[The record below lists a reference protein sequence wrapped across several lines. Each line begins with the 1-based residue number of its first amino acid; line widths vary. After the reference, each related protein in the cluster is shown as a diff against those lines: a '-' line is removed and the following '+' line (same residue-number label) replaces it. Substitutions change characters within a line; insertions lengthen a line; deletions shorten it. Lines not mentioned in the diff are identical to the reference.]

1 MKYFK
6 KVKNKNNINKI
17 YNTSKSFADF
27 SSNYFEYL
35 SKIFKEIDSN
45 SINTIEKDFNLLR
58 LNKKKIFVI
67 GNGGAAATAITMAND
82 LGFDILKKTKTKKTF
97 RVLCLNDNNSVIT
110 AIANDTGYE
119 NIFIN
124 QLKIHYQ
131 KGDALVI
138 FSASGNSPNLIKAA
152 KWVRDKKGKVIGI
165 LGFSGGKVKKYC
177 STLIHIKTNNGEYG
191 PVEDLQLIF
200 NHLLAH
206 WFQNKIKK

>member
-1 MKYFK
+1 M
-6 KVKNKNNINKI
+6 KNKNIINKI
-17 YNTSKSFADF
+17 YKSSKNFVGF
-27 SSNYFEYL
+27 SLNYFDYL
-35 SKIFKEIDSN
+35 RNVFKNIDQK
-45 SINTIEKDFNLLR
+45 SINKIENDFNQLR
-58 LNKKKIFVI
+58 LNKKTIFVA
-67 GNGGAAATAITMAND
+67 GNGGGAATAITMSND

-152 KWVRDKKGKVIGI
+152 KWVRNKKGKVIGI

-177 STLIHIKTNNGEYG
+177 STLIHIKTNKGEYG

>member
-1 MKYFK
+1 MK
-6 KVKNKNNINKI
+6 NIINKI
-17 YNTSKSFADF
+17 YKSSKNFAGF
-27 SSNYFEYL
+27 SLNYFDYL
-35 SKIFKEIDSN
+35 QNVFKNIN
-45 SINTIEKDFNLLR
+45 QKSINKIENDFNQLR
-58 LNKKKIFVI
+58 LNKRTIFVA
-67 GNGGAAATAITMAND
+67 GNGGGAATAITMSND

-152 KWVRDKKGKVIGI
+152 KWVRDQKGKVIGI

-177 STLIHIKTNNGEYG
+177 STLIHIKTNKGEYG

>member
-1 MKYFK
+1 M
-6 KVKNKNNINKI
+6 KNKNIINKI
-17 YNTSKSFADF
+17 YKSSKNFAGF
-27 SSNYFEYL
+27 SLNYFDY
-35 SKIFKEIDSN
+35 IHNVFKNIN
-45 SINTIEKDFNLLR
+45 QKSINKIENDFNQLR
-58 LNKKKIFVI
+58 LNKRTIFVA
-67 GNGGAAATAITMAND
+67 GNGGGAATAITMSND

-152 KWVRDKKGKVIGI
+152 KWVRDQKGKVIGI

-177 STLIHIKTNNGEYG
+177 STLIHIKTNKGEYG

>member
-1 MKYFK
+1 M
-6 KVKNKNNINKI
+6 KNKNIINKI
-17 YNTSKSFADF
+17 YKSSKNFAGF
-27 SSNYFEYL
+27 SLNYFDYL
-35 SKIFKEIDSN
+35 QNVFKNIN
-45 SINTIEKDFNLLR
+45 QKSINKIENDFNQLR
-58 LNKKKIFVI
+58 LNKRTIFVA
-67 GNGGAAATAITMAND
+67 GNGGGAATAITMSND

-152 KWVRDKKGKVIGI
+152 KWVRDQKGKVIGI

-177 STLIHIKTNNGEYG
+177 STLIHIKTNKGEYG

-200 NHLLAH
+200 N
-206 WFQNKIKK
+206 

>member
-1 MKYFK
+1 VKN
-6 KVKNKNNINKI
+6 KNKNNINKI
-17 YNTSKSFADF
+17 YNRSKNFAEF
-27 SSNYFEYL
+27 SSNYFDYL
-35 SKIFKEIDSN
+35 KKVFQNIDLN
-45 SINTIEKDFNLLR
+45 SINKIENDFNQLR
-58 LNKKKIFVI
+58 LRKKTIFVI

-82 LGFDILKKTKTKKTF
+82 LGFDILKKTNTKKTF
-97 RVLCLNDNNSVIT
+97 KISSLNDNNSVIT

-138 FSASGNSPNLIKAA
+138 LSASGNSPNLIKAA
-152 KWVRDKKGKVIGI
+152 RWVRDQKGKVIGI

-177 STLIHIKTNNGEYG
+177 NTLIHIKTNSGEYG

-206 WFQNKIKK
+206 WFQNKIKR

>member
-1 MKYFK
+1 M
-6 KVKNKNNINKI
+6 KNKNIINKI
-17 YNTSKSFADF
+17 YKSSKNFAGF
-27 SSNYFEYL
+27 SLNYFDYL
-35 SKIFKEIDSN
+35 QNVFKNIN
-45 SINTIEKDFNLLR
+45 QKSINKIENDFNQLR
-58 LNKKKIFVI
+58 LNKRTIFVA
-67 GNGGAAATAITMAND
+67 GNGGGAATAITMSND

-152 KWVRDKKGKVIGI
+152 KWVRDQKGKVIGI

-177 STLIHIKTNNGEYG
+177 NTLIHIKTNKGEYG

>member
-1 MKYFK
+1 M
-6 KVKNKNNINKI
+6 KNKNIINKI
-17 YNTSKSFADF
+17 YKSSKNFAGF
-27 SSNYFEYL
+27 SLNYFDYL
-35 SKIFKEIDSN
+35 QNVFKNIN
-45 SINTIEKDFNLLR
+45 QKSINKIENDFNQLR
-58 LNKKKIFVI
+58 LNKRTIFVA
-67 GNGGAAATAITMAND
+67 GNGGGAATAITMSND

-152 KWVRDKKGKVIGI
+152 KWVRDQKGKVIGI

-177 STLIHIKTNNGEYG
+177 STLIHIKTNKGEYG

>member
-1 MKYFK
+1 M
-6 KVKNKNNINKI
+6 KNKNIINKI
-17 YNTSKSFADF
+17 YKSSKNFVGF
-27 SSNYFEYL
+27 SLNYFDYL
-35 SKIFKEIDSN
+35 RNVFKNIDQK
-45 SINTIEKDFNLLR
+45 SINKIENDFNQLR
-58 LNKKKIFVI
+58 LNKKTIFVA
-67 GNGGAAATAITMAND
+67 GNGGGAATAITMSND

-177 STLIHIKTNNGEYG
+177 STLIHIKTNKGEYG

>member
-1 MKYFK
+1 M
-6 KVKNKNNINKI
+6 KNKNIINKI
-17 YNTSKSFADF
+17 YKSSKNFAGF
-27 SSNYFEYL
+27 SLNYFDYL
-35 SKIFKEIDSN
+35 QNVFKNIN
-45 SINTIEKDFNLLR
+45 QKSINKIENDFNQLR
-58 LNKKKIFVI
+58 LNKRTIFVA
-67 GNGGAAATAITMAND
+67 GNGGGAATAITMSND

-138 FSASGNSPNLIKAA
+138 FSASGNSPNLIKAS
-152 KWVRDKKGKVIGI
+152 KWVRDQKGKVIGI

-177 STLIHIKTNNGEYG
+177 STLIHIKTNKGEYG

>member
-1 MKYFK
+1 M
-6 KVKNKNNINKI
+6 KNKNIINKI
-17 YNTSKSFADF
+17 YKSSKNFAGF
-27 SSNYFEYL
+27 SLNYFDYL
-35 SKIFKEIDSN
+35 QNVFKNIN
-45 SINTIEKDFNLLR
+45 QKSINKIENDFNQLR
-58 LNKKKIFVI
+58 LNKRTIFVA
-67 GNGGAAATAITMAND
+67 GNGGGAATAITMSND

-97 RVLCLNDNNSVIT
+97 RISCLNDNNSVIT

-152 KWVRDKKGKVIGI
+152 KWVRDQKGKVIGI

-177 STLIHIKTNNGEYG
+177 STLIHIKTNKGEYG

>member
-1 MKYFK
+1 M
-6 KVKNKNNINKI
+6 
-17 YNTSKSFADF
+17 
-27 SSNYFEYL
+27 
-35 SKIFKEIDSN
+35 
-45 SINTIEKDFNLLR
+45 
-58 LNKKKIFVI
+58 NKKKIFVI

-177 STLIHIKTNNGEYG
+177 STLIHIKTNKGEYG

>member
-1 MKYFK
+1 M
-6 KVKNKNNINKI
+6 KNKNIINKI
-17 YNTSKSFADF
+17 YKSSKNFAGF
-27 SSNYFEYL
+27 SLNYFDYL
-35 SKIFKEIDSN
+35 QNVFKNIN
-45 SINTIEKDFNLLR
+45 QKSINKIENDFNQLR
-58 LNKKKIFVI
+58 LNKRTIFVA
-67 GNGGAAATAITMAND
+67 GNGGGAATAITMSND

-177 STLIHIKTNNGEYG
+177 STLIHIKTNKGEYG

>member
-1 MKYFK
+1 M
-6 KVKNKNNINKI
+6 KNKNIINKI
-17 YNTSKSFADF
+17 YKSSKNFAGF
-27 SSNYFEYL
+27 SLNYFDYL
-35 SKIFKEIDSN
+35 QNVFKNIN
-45 SINTIEKDFNLLR
+45 QKSINKIENDFNQLR
-58 LNKKKIFVI
+58 LNKRTIFVA
-67 GNGGAAATAITMAND
+67 GNGGGAATAITMSND

-152 KWVRDKKGKVIGI
+152 KWVSDQKGKVIGI
-165 LGFSGGKVKKYC
+165 LGFSGGKVKRYC
-177 STLIHIKTNNGEYG
+177 STLIHIKTNKGEYG

>member
-1 MKYFK
+1 M
-6 KVKNKNNINKI
+6 KNKNIINKI
-17 YNTSKSFADF
+17 YKSSKNFAGF
-27 SSNYFEYL
+27 SLNYFDYL
-35 SKIFKEIDSN
+35 QNVFKNIN
-45 SINTIEKDFNLLR
+45 QKSINKIENDFNQLR
-58 LNKKKIFVI
+58 LNKRTIFVA
-67 GNGGAAATAITMAND
+67 GNGGGAATAITMSND

-124 QLKIHYQ
+124 QLKIHYE

-152 KWVRDKKGKVIGI
+152 KWVRDQKGKVIGI

-177 STLIHIKTNNGEYG
+177 STLIHIKTNKGEYG

>member
-1 MKYFK
+1 M
-6 KVKNKNNINKI
+6 KNKNNINRI
-17 YNTSKSFADF
+17 YNSSKNFAEF
-27 SSNYFEYL
+27 SSNYFNYL
-35 SKIFKEIDSN
+35 KKIFQNIDSN
-45 SINTIEKDFNLLR
+45 SINKIENDFNQLR
-58 LNKKKIFVI
+58 LRKKTIFVI

-82 LGFDILKKTKTKKTF
+82 LGFDILKKTNTKKTF
-97 RVLCLNDNNSVIT
+97 KISSLNDNNSVIT

-138 FSASGNSPNLIKAA
+138 LSASGNSPNLIKAA
-152 KWVRDKKGKVIGI
+152 KWVRDQKGKVIGI

-177 STLIHIKTNNGEYG
+177 NTLIHIKTNNGEYG

-206 WFQNKIKK
+206 WFQNKIKR

>member
-1 MKYFK
+1 M
-6 KVKNKNNINKI
+6 KNKNIINKI
-17 YNTSKSFADF
+17 YKSSKNFAGF
-27 SSNYFEYL
+27 SLNYFDYL
-35 SKIFKEIDSN
+35 QNVFKNIN
-45 SINTIEKDFNLLR
+45 QKSINKIENDFNQLR
-58 LNKKKIFVI
+58 LNKRTIFVA
-67 GNGGAAATAITMAND
+67 GNGGGAATAITMSND

-152 KWVRDKKGKVIGI
+152 KWVRDQKGKVIGI

-177 STLIHIKTNNGEYG
+177 STLIHIKTNKGEYG

-200 NHLLAH
+200 NH
-206 WFQNKIKK
+206 

>member
-1 MKYFK
+1 M
-6 KVKNKNNINKI
+6 KNKNIINKI
-17 YNTSKSFADF
+17 YKSSKNFAGF
-27 SSNYFEYL
+27 SLNYFDYL
-35 SKIFKEIDSN
+35 QNVFKNIN
-45 SINTIEKDFNLLR
+45 QKSINKIENDFNQLR
-58 LNKKKIFVI
+58 LNKKTIFVA
-67 GNGGAAATAITMAND
+67 GNGGGAATAITMSND

-177 STLIHIKTNNGEYG
+177 STLIHIKTNKGEYG

>member
-1 MKYFK
+1 M
-6 KVKNKNNINKI
+6 KNKNIINKI
-17 YNTSKSFADF
+17 YKSSKNFAGF
-27 SSNYFEYL
+27 SLNYFDYL
-35 SKIFKEIDSN
+35 QNVFKNIN
-45 SINTIEKDFNLLR
+45 QKSINKIENDFNQLR
-58 LNKKKIFVI
+58 LNKRTIFVA
-67 GNGGAAATAITMAND
+67 GNGGGAATAITMSND

-97 RVLCLNDNNSVIT
+97 KVLCLNDNNSVIT

-152 KWVRDKKGKVIGI
+152 KWVRDQKGKVIGI
-165 LGFSGGKVKKYC
+165 LGFSGGKVKRYC
-177 STLIHIKTNNGEYG
+177 STLIHIKTNKGEYG

>member
-1 MKYFK
+1 M
-6 KVKNKNNINKI
+6 KNKNIINKI
-17 YNTSKSFADF
+17 YKSSKNFAGF
-27 SSNYFEYL
+27 SLNYFDYL
-35 SKIFKEIDSN
+35 QNVFKNIN
-45 SINTIEKDFNLLR
+45 QKSINKIENDFNQLR
-58 LNKKKIFVI
+58 LNKRTIFVA
-67 GNGGAAATAITMAND
+67 GNGGGAATAITMSND

-152 KWVRDKKGKVIGI
+152 KWVRDQKGKVIGI

-177 STLIHIKTNNGEYG
+177 STLIHIKTNKGEYG
-191 PVEDLQLIF
+191 PVEDLQLMV
-200 NHLLAH
+200 NHILAH
-206 WFQNKIKK
+206 WFQKKLKN